1 MDITVEKFKTR
12 FIAVFGEKVWEK
24 FNKKFRNKHQ
34 IENDFQTIDEIEMN
48 LKKYIEHIDKVK
60 NFFNTDNKHFLRF
73 ILICIEKVNRIESRK
88 YHFSLPLNQDGGN
101 EKMWE
106 IEHIIPCKSFEKQIS
121 DAKFASEHKHHLSNL
136 TLISR
141 SLNGKENYKTASFN
155 KKKELIQSYDE
166 GNLYINLIF
175 REEVESE
182 EDLRALFEKRGESL
196 KEDFHNI
203 FFNNNKWNLTI
214 FYEIIL
220 ADSE

>member
-34 IENDFQTIDEIEMN
+34 IENDFQTIDEIEMH

-101 EKMWE
+101 EKCGRLSILFLAKALKNRLVMLNL
-106 IEHIIPCKSFEKQIS
+106 PLNIS
-121 DAKFASEHKHHLSNL
+121 
-136 TLISR
+136 TISP
-141 SLNGKENYKTASFN
+141 
-155 KKKELIQSYDE
+155 I
-166 GNLYINLIF
+166 
-175 REEVESE
+175 
-182 EDLRALFEKRGESL
+182 
-196 KEDFHNI
+196 
-203 FFNNNKWNLTI
+203 
-214 FYEIIL
+214 
-220 ADSE
+220 